1 MRRIKMFE
9 NHGEKST
16 TKLYSK
22 MTIEEYN
29 SLHTETI
36 PLSKFDERELM
47 KIFSEIG
54 LDPAKRSTL
63 SPNIIKAYYLKDRLI
78 NVRISK
84 IEDGWFIVKQE
95 DIRKWGKVTRWR
107 CDQIDGVKQM
117 LEDYLEMR
125 NL

>member
-1 MRRIKMFE
+1 MFE

-54 LDPAKRSTL
+54 LEPWALAKSAIMPTTC
-63 SPNIIKAYYLKDRLI
+63 IAHLKDRLI

-95 DIRKWGKVTRWR
+95 DTRKWGKVTRWR